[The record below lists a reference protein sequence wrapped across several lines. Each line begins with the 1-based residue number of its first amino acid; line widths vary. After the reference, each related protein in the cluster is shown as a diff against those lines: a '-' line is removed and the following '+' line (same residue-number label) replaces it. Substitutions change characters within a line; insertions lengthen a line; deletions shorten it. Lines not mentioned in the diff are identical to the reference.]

1 MFLDGIVKYFAAC
14 RQVAKVLHRP
24 AQGHVVIAVP
34 GYEVERRLQR
44 VKQLS
49 QERVLVL
56 LAMLD
61 SVASEDNGIRSLG
74 IDVGDGTTQA
84 IGTQRRARMIRRRR
98 QDVRVA
104 NLRDQHARLLID
116 DVMDGCLLEGS
127 FAGLP
132 VVPGQREAMP
142 VVIIELHV
150 VAAIFLQYVVNRAC
164 RDRVPT
170 LTSLPGTGPKS
181 GIFDFANI

>member
-1 MFLDGIVKYFAAC
+1 
-14 RQVAKVLHRP
+14 
-24 AQGHVVIAVP
+24 
-34 GYEVERRLQR
+34 
-44 VKQLS
+44 
-49 QERVLVL
+49 
-56 LAMLD
+56 
-61 SVASEDNGIRSLG
+61 
-74 IDVGDGTTQA
+74 
-84 IGTQRRARMIRRRR
+84 
-98 QDVRVA
+98 
-104 NLRDQHARLLID
+104 
-116 DVMDGCLLEGS
+116 MDGCLLEGS

-170 LTSLPGTGPKS
+170 LKSLPGTGPKS